1 MRRPGIL
8 ALLWLVVLLFV
19 PVVLAGAVQVG
30 EKAPD
35 FTLPATTTEKFSISA
50 FQGKK
55 HVVLFG
61 FIGAFTPT

>member
-8 ALLWLVVLLFV
+8 ALLVLAAVLL
-19 PVVLAGAVQVG
+19 VLGAPAAALQVG

-35 FTLPATTTEKFSISA
+35 FTLPATTTEKFSIKE
-50 FQGKK
+50 FEGKK